1 MKEMGV
7 ELPENHEE
15 GIEMV
20 ALSLRGIGSATQS
33 PDVMVALLSPID
45 SDKYKLPNGNEMIY
59 PVAIPSELSP
69 IFFSKINSLYS
80 SNVDL
85 PNLTYYFELISDTKL
100 TALHI
105 YEGRYSIKSEL
116 YYVGENGTR
125 GSFKTSMPN
134 GLMTALE
141 QRLDILIDYKLL
153 SKAASY
159 FDVKQ
164 KDSLLPSDVSPL
176 QSYYNELK
184 SQISNGVKPDD
195 PLVLHLIKMLASM
208 SDELIQNLLEVA
220 VDSENYEWISVLKN
234 S

>member
-1 MKEMGV
+1 MKEMGI
-7 ELPENHEE
+7 ESWDNHEE

-20 ALSLRGIGSATQS
+20 ALTLRGLGSATQS
-33 PDVMVALLSPID
+33 PESMVALLSPIN

-80 SNVDL
+80 SNVVL
-85 PNLTYYFELISDTKL
+85 PNLTHYFELITDTKL

-105 YEGRYSIKSEL
+105 YEGRYSVKPYL
-116 YYVGENGTR
+116 YYVGEDGTH

-141 QRLDILIDYKLL
+141 QKLDILIEYKLL
-153 SKAASY
+153 NEAAEY
-159 FDVKQ
+159 FDIKQ
-164 KDSLLPSDVSPL
+164 KETISPSDVSPL

-220 VDSENYEWISVLKN
+220 VDSENYEWVSVLKN